1 MNERMAFKA
10 LGNFRKKRQTSM
22 GLYAGMTN
30 WSLPDP
36 LHQLA
41 AEASVLP
48 ASADLPLLAPAP
60 ERPLFSASL
69 ALSFPVVIP

>member
-1 MNERMAFKA
+1 MNERMTFKA
-10 LGNFRKKRQTSM
+10 LGNFHKKRQTSM
-22 GLYAGMTN
+22 GLYSGTAN
-30 WSLPDP
+30 WPLPDP

-69 ALSFPVVIP
+69 ALSFPVFIP